1 MGEQAAVNPRVKPLT
16 SATTPR
22 PLRLGIDVPMLLAV
36 AALLGFGLLMVY
48 SASWQPSML
57 REENPAYYFINQIK
71 WAILGAIAG
80 AVVMYIDYRR
90 WKKLVVLMM
99 ICMIAL
105 LLAVLIF
112 GESRYGSKRTL
123 FNGSIQPSE
132 LAKLAIII
140 YLPFWL
146 YSKQDVLNNIHFG
159 LIPMTFIL
167 GSTAGLIFLQP
178 DLSATLTILML
189 GGLLFFLAGVDL
201 RQIMLIMLGVLA
213 IGAIFV
219 AVSNTGQARITQYI
233 AGLRDPVSA
242 SYHIKRSIESIV
254 NGGLFGVG
262 IGRGSSK
269 YGLPVSHTDSIFA
282 VIAEETGLFG
292 AGLVILLNIIIM
304 WRGLVIAS
312 RAKDLLGKLLAA
324 GLTLWISVEA
334 TLNMGVM
341 VNLFPFAGNALPL
354 VSAGGSSMTMTMI
367 AIGLIMSVARTS
379 AREDFKKEGKTYGA
393 VVNLRRGNRR
403 GRVSS
408 SHRSRGTRR

>member
-1 MGEQAAVNPRVKPLT
+1 
-16 SATTPR
+16 
-22 PLRLGIDVPMLLAV
+22 MLLAV

-140 YLPFWL
+140 YLSFWL

>member
-140 YLPFWL
+140 YLSFWL

-159 LIPMTFIL
+159 AYSDDVHP

-324 GLTLWISVEA
+324 GLTLDQRGSHFEYGC
-334 TLNMGVM
+334 NGQ
-341 VNLFPFAGNALPL
+341 P
-354 VSAGGSSMTMTMI
+354 VSI
-367 AIGLIMSVARTS
+367 CR
-379 AREDFKKEGKTYGA
+379 
-393 VVNLRRGNRR
+393 
-403 GRVSS
+403 
-408 SHRSRGTRR
+408 